1 MGARKPKGINRIA
14 NVGKGHL
21 YMGDTDVHV
30 TEYHN
35 RQKGDKWN
43 YFYQFVSGYSPS
55 ITSQLYSNLI

>member
-21 YMGDTDVHV
+21 YMGDTD
-30 TEYHN
+30 N

-55 ITSQLYSNLI
+55 IKSQLYSNLI